1 MTESLIRL
9 EHKVLGGETRA
20 GAGAADTLRY
30 LKFILEARG
39 NAEDSEKETR
49 WQTWVSDRTL
59 GSSAENE

>member
-1 MTESLIRL
+1 M
-9 EHKVLGGETRA
+9 LGGETHA

-49 WQTWVSDRTL
+49 WQHL
-59 GSSAENE
+59 GFRQNTGEQCGE